1 MEWAAVW
8 SSTSMEC
15 TGDSGQVRVHVH
27 VRART
32 STNVRVFEQN
42 LLTRAVESTR
52 GHLDELS
59 VQYVLRV
66 LYILALR
73 APSRVL
79 FSFHSTRPHPFFF
92 FLPIFSFTQAEWCNH
107 TAYTKRVWRTPC
119 NLLLPK
125 KKQTNLIKSKE
136 IGWLLQRGCWCTYL
150 CFNNMDLP
158 LETVI
163 NESGLGGRLFSWA
176 QRNGF
181 RSHACTAVRLK

>member
-1 MEWAAVW
+1 MSIYTNTGVVKPTKAW
-8 SSTSMEC
+8 SEL
-15 TGDSGQVRVHVH
+15 QFEAVRVWNVLVTVVRYVYTYELVRVP
-27 VRART
+27 VRAR
-32 STNVRVFEQN
+32 TNVRVFEQN

-136 IGWLLQRGCWCTYL
+136 IG
-150 CFNNMDLP
+150 
-158 LETVI
+158 
-163 NESGLGGRLFSWA
+163 
-176 QRNGF
+176 
-181 RSHACTAVRLK
+181 

>member
-15 TGDSGQVRVHVH
+15 TGLTGQVR
-27 VRART
+27 AR
-32 STNVRVFEQN
+32 TNVRVFEQN

-92 FLPIFSFTQAEWCNH
+92 FFFRYFHLLRRSGATTPRTRNESRGRRATCCYQ
-107 TAYTKRVWRTPC
+107 KR
-119 NLLLPK
+119 K
-125 KKQTNLIKSKE
+125 KETSLIKSKE
-136 IGWLLQRGCWCTYL
+136 IVWLLQRGCWCTYL